1 MSKAPY
7 VVCAMSPKEDGF
19 QLHRLL
25 PELSV
30 SRNVDLN
37 LSGGGGGEL
46 GKQLSKTAFG
56 DRARDSCLNTL
67 NIINESE
74 NCMNRHLFP

>member
-37 LSGGGGGEL
+37 LSGGGGGGAWE
-46 GKQLSKTAFG
+46 TAQ
-56 DRARDSCLNTL
+56 
-67 NIINESE
+67 
-74 NCMNRHLFP
+74 